1 MSLLGKLVNVAG
13 QAVCAVG
20 GVGIA
25 ATGEI
30 IGAVGELVSGDN
42 KFSDEVRNVTGDVG
56 KSLFYSGKNFGK
68 GCEKVVD
75 TTFAVAGELGGEIAG
90 GVAEFAGANNQQV
103 ENAKKVGRVAAG
115 VALGVAVGDVVQ
127 GALIG
132 AAAGGAASTGTAIA
146 SLHGAAASNATLAAL
161 GGGSLA
167 TGGLGMAGGQ
177 ALLTG
182 IDVVTAFDGA
192 NAGATSKQKLERE
205 KNSRQCIECKK

>member
-1 MSLLGKLVNVAG
+1 MSLLGKFMNVAG
-13 QAVCAVG
+13 QAVCAIG

-30 IGAVGELVSGDN
+30 LGVVGDLVSDDS
-42 KFSDEVRNVTGDVG
+42 KFSDGVRSVTLDVG
-56 KSLFYSGKNFGK
+56 KSLFYSGKSFGN

-75 TTFAVAGELGGEIAG
+75 TTFAAAGELGGEIAG
-90 GVAEFAGANNQQV
+90 GVAKFSGANNQQV
-103 ENAKKVGRVAAG
+103 ETAKKIGRVAAG
-115 VALGVAVGDVVQ
+115 VGLGVVVGDVVQ

-146 SLHGAAASNATLAAL
+146 SLNGAAASNATLAAL

-182 IDVVTAFDGA
+182 IDVVTAVDGA

-205 KNSRQCIECKK
+205 SNSIKCI